1 MDAGMLTEDIDSA
14 LRALERGAICV
25 HEPNVLSYE
34 LAPTTFPSFLKQRL
48 RWAQGWTQ
56 ASYRHYALS
65 YKKSPPHHHQKR
77 NATTR
82 FGLLSLLLIREL
94 SYYLVSQYTCMMLSF
109 LITGFPT
116 TPRALKT
123 LIFFEFPASEWLFII
138 GAVCLLGSLAITY
151 LVLSEFVTVRMVIKF
166 TLLYPF
172 YLILGSGIGLYG
184 HFRQIVLYSAW
195 NATVRS

>member
-14 LRALERGAICV
+14 LRALERGAVCV

-34 LAPTTFPSFLKQRL
+34 LAPTTFSSFLKQRL

-56 ASYRHYALS
+56 ASYRHYVLS
-65 YKKSPPHHHQKR
+65 YKKSPHHKR
-77 NATTR
+77 SPTTR

-109 LITGFPT
+109 IITGFPT
-116 TPRALKT
+116 TPGKLKN

-151 LVLSEFVTVRMVIKF
+151 FVLSEFVTKRMVIKF

-172 YLILGSGIGLYG
+172 YLILGSCIGLYG